1 MWYCPNI
8 SNSITANSSRLLSVM
23 ASLTY
28 LPVRTGF
35 SGNRLCIRPMRY
47 SRNAADRNS
56 RTSKPVAMISISVG
70 CGNKDDRAL
79 SLVNRLGFS
88 DTLTL
93 PFGSLDVQ
101 PVST

>member
-1 MWYCPNI
+1 ME
-8 SNSITANSSRLLSVM
+8 
-23 ASLTY
+23 SLTY
-28 LPVRTGF
+28 LPVMTGF
-35 SGNRLCIRPMRY
+35 SGNRFCIRPMRY

-70 CGNKDDRAL
+70 CGNKDEKAL
-79 SLVNRLGFS
+79 SLVNRFGFS

-101 PVST
+101 PVSTI